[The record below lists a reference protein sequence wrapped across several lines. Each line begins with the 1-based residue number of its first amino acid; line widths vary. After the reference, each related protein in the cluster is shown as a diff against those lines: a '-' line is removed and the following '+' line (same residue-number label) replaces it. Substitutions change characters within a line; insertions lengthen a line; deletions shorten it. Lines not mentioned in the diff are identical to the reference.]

1 VWRRNSDK
9 PDGKKRAPSPEVGRR
24 GRKLRREQKP
34 RNKRQLDC
42 FADRKLKKQMKVKLN
57 SAKAALLIIAYN
69 CFVVPVVAFILV
81 LVWRIIVGSVY
92 GYAKYEPITPV
103 IFLLLAAVVAE
114 IILAANLADVKNVRG
129 MLIGFGISLLLSP
142 VVLLAIWL
150 SIMLGNR

>member
-1 VWRRNSDK
+1 
-9 PDGKKRAPSPEVGRR
+9 
-24 GRKLRREQKP
+24 
-34 RNKRQLDC
+34 
-42 FADRKLKKQMKVKLN
+42 MKVKLN